1 MHKHAYNQPMRYNYD
16 PKKRVANLK
25 KHGYDFADV
34 PQVIE
39 SGRTVS
45 FEDRRFA
52 NGEQR
57 LITLG
62 DVARGCG
69 GYRHR
74 RDG

>member
-1 MHKHAYNQPMRYNYD
+1 MRYSYD
-16 PKKRVANLK
+16 PKKRAANLK
-25 KHGYDFADV
+25 KHGYDFADA

-39 SGRTVS
+39 SDRTVS

-52 NGEQR
+52 YGEQR

-62 DVARGCG
+62 GVARGCG
-69 GYRHR
+69 GYCHR